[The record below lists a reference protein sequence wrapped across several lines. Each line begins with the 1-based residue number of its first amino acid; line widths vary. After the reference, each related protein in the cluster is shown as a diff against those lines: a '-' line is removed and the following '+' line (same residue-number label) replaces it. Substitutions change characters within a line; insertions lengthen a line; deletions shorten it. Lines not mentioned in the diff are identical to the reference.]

1 MQFEFATATRIIF
14 GPGTAGQLPVLAA
27 QMGRRA
33 FILTGSDP
41 ARLSPVIEAV
51 YAQGLECQTHPITGE
66 PDVETISRAVAKARA
81 MNCDVVVGV
90 GGGSV
95 LDAAKAVAAMLAN
108 PGEILDY
115 LEVVGAGRP
124 ITEAPIPCIAVPT
137 TAGTGAEV
145 TRNAVIAVPDS
156 KVKVSMRSPLMLPRL
171 ALVDPLLTVS
181 MPAAVTASTGL
192 DALTQLIE
200 AYTSKKAN
208 PLTDGICTEGIR
220 RAARSLALAYKRP
233 DDLAAREDMALASLF
248 GGLALAN
255 AALGAVH
262 GFAGPLGGMI
272 GAPHGVI
279 CGRLLPYVMAA
290 NVQTL
295 QTSYADCDALARYDN
310 LAAMLT
316 GDYSATADDAVRWT
330 QDLCGRLAVPSL
342 TEFGLT
348 TDLIPQAVSHARKAS
363 SMKGN
368 PVALSERQLTQILQ
382 ESM

>member
-14 GPGTAGQLPVLAA
+14 GPGTAGQLPALAA
-27 QMGRRA
+27 HMGRRA

-41 ARLSPVIEAV
+41 ARLSAV
-51 YAQGLECQTHPITGE
+51 VGAVHAQGLEGQTHPITGE

-81 MNCDVVVGV
+81 MDCDVVVGI

-108 PGEILDY
+108 PGELLDY
-115 LEVVGAGRP
+115 LEVVGAGWP

-156 KVKVSMRSPLMLPRL
+156 KVKVSMRSLLMLPRL

-181 MPAAVTASTGL
+181 MSAAVTASTGL

-233 DDLAAREDMALASLF
+233 DDLVAREDMALASLF

-279 CGRLLPYVMAA
+279 CGRLLPHVMAS
-290 NVQTL
+290 NVLTL
-295 QTSYADCDALARYDN
+295 QTSHADSDALARYDN

-316 GDYSATADDAVRWT
+316 GDSSATADDAVRWIH
-330 QDLCGRLAVPSL
+330 DLVGRLCIPSL
-342 TEFGLT
+342 TGFGLT
-348 TDLIPQAVSHARKAS
+348 TDLIPQAVIQAQRAS

-368 PVALSERQLTQILQ
+368 PVALGEGQLTQILQ
-382 ESM
+382 DSM